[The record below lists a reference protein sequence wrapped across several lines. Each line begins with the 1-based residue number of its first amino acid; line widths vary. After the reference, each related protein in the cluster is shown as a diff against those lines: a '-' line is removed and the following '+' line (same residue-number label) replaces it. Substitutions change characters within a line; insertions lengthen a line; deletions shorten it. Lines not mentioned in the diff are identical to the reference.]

1 MAANVAWLFP
11 GQGSQHVGMGKQLA
25 ERFATAAHVFDEAG
39 DALGLDVRKL
49 AWEASAEQ
57 LDQTVNAQPAL
68 LVASLAAL
76 AAARQAVGHLAAPV
90 AVAGHSLGEYTA
102 IVAAGGL
109 SLADGV
115 RIVRRRGELM
125 GAVAADERRG
135 GMAAVIGLDTA
146 AVASALEGTSV
157 VVANDNAPGQ
167 VVISGP
173 LDEIAAA
180 NDRLRAAGAK
190 RVIAL
195 RVSGAFHSP
204 AMRAVTAKLAAALGT
219 ARWEELRYPLIAN
232 VDAEEHT
239 RPREVTALLE
249 QQVWSPVRWV
259 DVVRRAAA
267 SGATTF
273 VEFGPGSV
281 LTSLVKR
288 TVPAARTAN
297 VSDPATLEASL
308 DLLR

>member
-1 MAANVAWLFP
+1 
-11 GQGSQHVGMGKQLA
+11 MGKQLA
-25 ERFATAAHVFDEAG
+25 ERFATAAHVFDEAS

-49 AWEASAEQ
+49 AWDSPAEE

-68 LVASLAAL
+68 LVASLAGL
-76 AAARQAVGHLAAPV
+76 AAAGQAVGHLRAPV

-115 RIVRRRGELM
+115 RVVHRRGELM
-125 GAVAADERRG
+125 GAVASEEKRG
-135 GMAAVIGLDTA
+135 GMAAVIGLDCPAISA
-146 AVASALEGTSV
+146 ALDGTGV

-180 NDRLRAAGAK
+180 TDILRAAGAK
-190 RVIAL
+190 RVIPL

-204 AMRAVTAKLAAALGT
+204 AMRAVTPKLAAALGS
-219 ARWEELRYPLIAN
+219 ARWEDLRFPLIAN
-232 VDAEEHT
+232 VDAEVHT
-239 RPREVTALLE
+239 RPREISPLLE

-267 SGATTF
+267 SGAGTF
-273 VEFGPGSV
+273 VEFGPGTV

-288 TVPAARTAN
+288 IVPAARTAN